1 MASPLSPTVPG
12 GGGVTSAPHPHP
24 HHHASTPRLKPTSP
38 TTALPAGLTP
48 EHSTGSTTQQMLPT
62 PTSLPHLHHRGL
74 GSLGSAHHGLFA
86 RPLVHEPQELFS
98 AANANGGSLSGSDA
112 DEPVRAGRGS
122 SGGEDS
128 SGANG
133 LFFGALDDDVE
144 MDLGLDSDRPDE
156 WESVRRPTRASAFSS
171 LTDSATPGQSDASPF
186 SSAVVPHRPFRAR
199 YASSIS
205 SDSPPPSTSAY
216 FDFEET
222 MARDALTT
230 TSTATSHAS
239 HKRTFSHVSPSTGT
253 TPPAADST
261 EFSGP
266 SSTPHESAFRLH
278 VDLPTGSD
286 LSLDLAFENSLC
298 RTTPADEPTAAAAS
312 AGRARPH
319 SVESQRASAVRTA
332 GDLAQDSS
340 LRRRSPM
347 LGAPLA
353 SETIEQQPPREWPRS
368 TNANPPRLDRER
380 GSSKRRRS
388 STLKSGAGGAED
400 GDAPAGATRTGT
412 STFAPALGRY
422 PHQSYPIDPV
432 LSHATT
438 HTTSRADGADGF
450 DLGFRPRSRLGLG
463 LGRGSRLSLGCL
475 PVGAGSRGTGG
486 GLASELRRQ
495 RTRSTDEQLLEE
507 RTTSPGRRTFP
518 TLPPWRRSSTLESRG
533 QPSSSASSAFAV
545 GSSTAFLPTPP
556 LTTASTALTSPT
568 NSSTSS
574 FVGSSLLCPRSPRA
588 QPSTSRER
596 ASDPLVSFWRE
607 ERELERASAEV
618 QRRGGEILR
627 EAEDTLRRRAE
638 TLRDAEESVQRA
650 RRLLESSRE
659 DRERERERVE
669 RLQRLPNVGALPG
682 PGESGAERPVVGV
695 RVGEGWP
702 SSRDAA
708 QPQSP
713 PSPRRRRRSSVFSLS
728 SLSNSPPSSPEQL
741 QQSPD
746 SAGTS
751 SRARQFLTQLRARR
765 PRLSRN
771 STSIRP
777 PEVDTAPSASLPA
790 QDLRRWTV
798 PSPPLV
804 TALAGSSFDE
814 DAERAVADRFNEN
827 LLERRRV
834 SASLDPGNSD
844 IAPSTSLWGETEAG
858 SSRSR
863 FRGPTERA
871 NERWRRGEAPT
882 LSSGTT
888 MPASTS
894 TSTATATTTAIG
906 AAVPPWRRYRSTGLV
921 TPAASSTSNTPPRM
935 QDDHSSGA
943 AAAYFSR
950 RDESPSPRS
959 RRRTVVRSTSLSEV
973 DLDDILADL
982 GGEEGRVDLLRRR
995 EGQRASFPNAPFNL
1009 TRRSTT
1015 TAARASNPDADP
1027 VLSTSR
1033 PSIRIPRPDVTA
1045 TTTATSRS
1053 RASSRP
1059 RLRFDEDDASAAVD
1073 GTPAG
1078 WHPPQLPLMLPS
1090 GSAGRRMVFPHPA
1103 SAAGRSDGLEAAEEG
1118 RSGATTAAP
1127 EMQRTR
1133 SHSPFGLFGPDHF
1146 TAESPDDD
1154 LTRRPTLDF
1163 QASQYTRPTPTPSS
1177 RRLMPWD
1184 EGHSANPSSRFNP
1197 FGDLPAPT
1205 TTTSSADLAASTG
1218 TSSLVHSRIPPAR
1231 TSLADALSQFGSRTD
1246 SSGSL
1251 SPSYS
1256 SGDTTLRRRHMGT
1269 LASALD
1275 PIAGPDPRTDS
1286 PGDRLAQ
1293 HRQTRMERLASLR
1306 RERSVMRALL
1316 GGSSPPGAA
1325 GGVASSGEPAGN
1337 ARATPEPASPPR
1349 SPGARR
1355 RGLGEFFR
1363 GLGTGGRLITIFD
1376 DEDFGAFW
1384 GRDSAALDPRNYLD
1398 DDDFDTSYEALLR
1411 LSERLGDVKPKGV
1424 SADKLST
1431 LRTFPYSEWPF
1442 PERKPA
1448 GENDLPAPV
1457 ASTSALRMD
1466 EDEEQPEFARKG
1478 VEKEARCPVCLM
1490 DYDDDDE
1497 CMLGHCG
1504 HGFHSD
1510 CLKAWL
1516 KDHGSCP
1523 VCRRDHTS

>member
-1 MASPLSPTVPG
+1 MASPRSPTVPG

-38 TTALPAGLTP
+38 ATALPAGLTP
-48 EHSTGSTTQQMLPT
+48 EQSGGSTAQQMLPT

-74 GSLGSAHHGLFA
+74 GSLGSAHHGLFG
-86 RPLVHEPQELFS
+86 RPLVREPQDLLRR
-98 AANANGGSLSGSDA
+98 ANASEGSLGGSDG
-112 DEPVRAGRGS
+112 DEPVRAGRDS

-128 SGANG
+128 SGANS
-133 LFFGALDDDVE
+133 LLFGALDDDVE
-144 MDLGLDSDRPDE
+144 MDLGLDYDRHEE
-156 WESVRRPTRASAFSS
+156 WEGVRRPSRTSAFST
-171 LTDSATPGQSDASPF
+171 LTDSATLDQSDGSPF
-186 SSAVVPHRPFRAR
+186 SSAVVPHRPYRAR

-205 SDSPPPSTSAY
+205 SNSPPPSTSAY
-216 FDFEET
+216 FDFEEM
-222 MARDALTT
+222 MAQDAPTT
-230 TSTATSHAS
+230 TPTATSHAS
-239 HKRTFSHVSPSTGT
+239 HKRTFSHVSPSTGM
-253 TPPAADST
+253 TPPAADSA
-261 EFSGP
+261 EFP
-266 SSTPHESAFRLH
+266 DSSSNPRESPFRLQ

-286 LSLDLAFENSLC
+286 LSLDLAFENPLFQ
-298 RTTPADEPTAAAAS
+298 TVPADEPAAAPS
-312 AGRARPH
+312 PAGRERTH
-319 SVESQRASAVRTA
+319 SVESQRASAMRSA
-332 GDLAQDSS
+332 GDPVQDSS

-347 LGAPLA
+347 LRAPPT
-353 SETIEQQPPREWPRS
+353 SETIEQQPPREWQHS
-368 TNANPPRLDRER
+368 TNATPPRLDRER

-388 STLKSGAGGAED
+388 STLQSGAGGAED
-400 GDAPAGATRTGT
+400 GDASARASRTGT

-422 PHQSYPIDPV
+422 PRQSYPIDPI
-432 LSHATT
+432 LSRATT
-438 HTTSRADGADGF
+438 HTTSQPDGADGF
-450 DLGFRPRSRLGLG
+450 DLNFRPRSRLGLG

-475 PVGAGSRGTGG
+475 PVGAGLGGTGG
-486 GLASELRRQ
+486 GLVSELRRN
-495 RTRSTDEQLLEE
+495 RTRSTDEQLIEE

-533 QPSSSASSAFAV
+533 QPSASASSAFAI

-574 FVGSSLLCPRSPRA
+574 IGSSSLLCPRSARP

-638 TLRDAEESVQRA
+638 MLRDAEESVQRA

-659 DRERERERVE
+659 DREREREREE

-682 PGESGAERPVVGV
+682 PGESGAGRPVVGV

-702 SSRDAA
+702 PSGDAA
-708 QPQSP
+708 QPPSP

-728 SLSNSPPSSPEQL
+728 SLSNSPPSSPEQH
-741 QQSPD
+741 SPD

-771 STSIRP
+771 STSIP
-777 PEVDTAPSASLPA
+777 PSEAGTALSASLPA
-790 QDLRRWTV
+790 QDLPGWTV

-804 TALAGSSFDE
+804 AALAGSSFDE

-834 SASLDPGNSD
+834 SASLEPGNPDVAS
-844 IAPSTSLWGETEAG
+844 STSLWGETDAG
-858 SSRSR
+858 SRRSR

-882 LSSGTT
+882 LTSGTT
-888 MPASTS
+888 TPASTS
-894 TSTATATTTAIG
+894 VSTATATTTAIG
-906 AAVPPWRRYRSTGLV
+906 TAAPPWHRYRSTGLV
-921 TPAASSTSNTPPRM
+921 TPAASSTSNTPPRL

-959 RRRTVVRSTSLSEV
+959 RRRTVVRSTNLSEV
-973 DLDDILADL
+973 DLDEILADL

-995 EGQRASFPNAPFNL
+995 EGQRASFPNAPFGL
-1009 TRRSTT
+1009 TRRSTM
-1015 TAARASNPDADP
+1015 AAGASNPDSDP

-1033 PSIRIPRPDVTA
+1033 PSIRIPRPDVTT
-1045 TTTATSRS
+1045 TTTASHS
-1053 RASSRP
+1053 GASSRP
-1059 RLRFDEDDASAAVD
+1059 RLRFDDDDASASAD
-1073 GTPAG
+1073 RIPAG

-1090 GSAGRRMVFPHPA
+1090 GSEGRRMVFPHPA
-1103 SAAGRSDGLEAAEEG
+1103 SAAGRSDGYEVAEEE
-1118 RSGATTAAP
+1118 RSGATTMGP
-1127 EMQRTR
+1127 GMERTR
-1133 SHSPFGLFGPDHF
+1133 SHSPFGMFGPNHF
-1146 TAESPDDD
+1146 TEGYADDD
-1154 LTRRPTLDF
+1154 LTRRPTRDF
-1163 QASQYTRPTPTPSS
+1163 QASQYTRPTPAPSS
-1177 RRLMPWD
+1177 RRLMPWG
-1184 EGHSANPSSRFNP
+1184 EGNPANPSSRFNP
-1197 FGDLPAPT
+1197 FGDLPPPT
-1205 TTTSSADLAASTG
+1205 TTTSSADLAASSG
-1218 TSSLVHSRIPPAR
+1218 TSALVNSRIPPTR
-1231 TSLADALSQFGSRTD
+1231 TSLADALSQFGPRTD
-1246 SSGSL
+1246 SNGSL
-1251 SPSYS
+1251 SPRHS
-1256 SGDTTLRRRHMGT
+1256 SGDATLRRRHMGT

-1286 PGDRLAQ
+1286 SGDRLAQ

-1325 GGVASSGEPAGN
+1325 GSVPSSGEPAAN

-1355 RGLGEFFR
+1355 RGFGEFFR

-1431 LRTFPYSEWPF
+1431 LRTFPYSEWPI

-1448 GENDLPAPV
+1448 GENSLPCPV

-1504 HGFHSD
+1504 HGFHSE

-1516 KDHGSCP
+1516 KDHGNCP
-1523 VCRRDHTS
+1523 VCRCDHTS